1 MIDADNSG
9 TITAGEFGKLL
20 RLQGEDV
27 TDDDAKLIIEQIDI
41 DGDVTNLT
49 FEEFESIMGDI
60 KHLHD
65 SAKPGDKFSLAQAFV
80 EQTKH
85 RSNAFQ
91 DKDPLYLKMQKAQ
104 ANGMAL
110 SSTMNARMK
119 VASFIDGNVSQVIV
133 LTLVVVDVICVIM
146 ELMIVFTKCP
156 CDPSASAYG
165 YGYGYGGSSYGSSY
179 GSSSYGSSSYSSSSY
194 GSAYGSSYGD
204 SSGSSYGDAR
214 RMQEA
219 DEPDSTPG
227 QTWMEWLD
235 QMAMTYDAKI
245 GTKRQEQFS
254 RFLVGAGTCS
264 KKDPYVFS
272 EEQLEWEIA
281 LNILSVSILAIFA
294 MQISMLMFLYGK
306 EFFANAFYVLDL
318 VVVFGALLLETSHWH
333 QWFIVQGGGLFA
345 LLLFW
350 RIVRVIHGLFT
361 SIEIQ
366 YAKLD
371 AKITHDRNEMLELI
385 VTSRRKGAAQK
396 MFFSEYHV
404 SLTDAGVKAS
414 LFAASDGGKAIQRGL
429 LGTDTAVDGE
439 SKHETK
445 KMLDLE
451 RIRRTKAEA
460 MYMDAYSFF
469 HEHIEGLQD
478 HVIAIGT
485 AHGEE
490 GGHGH

>member
-49 FEEFESIMGDI
+49 FEEFEHIMADI
-60 KHLHD
+60 KHMHD
-65 SAKPGDKFSLAQAFV
+65 SCKPGDKFSLAQAFV

-133 LTLVVVDVICVIM
+133 LTLVVVDVVCVIM

-165 YGYGYGGSSYGSSY
+165 YGYGGSSYGSSY
-179 GSSSYGSSSYSSSSY
+179 GSSSYGS
-194 GSAYGSSYGD
+194 AY
-204 SSGSSYGDAR
+204 GSSYGDAR

-219 DEPDSTPG
+219 DELDSTPG

-235 QMAMTYDAKI
+235 RMAMTYDARI

-281 LNILSVSILAIFA
+281 LNILSVSILSIFA
-294 MQISMLMFLYGK
+294 VQISMLMFLYGK

-318 VVVFGALLLETSHWH
+318 IVVFGALLLETSHWH

-361 SIEIQ
+361 SIEMQ

-371 AKITHDRNEMLELI
+371 SKITHDRNEMLELI

-414 LFAASDGGKAIQRGL
+414 LFAASDGGKAIQRAA
-429 LGTDTAVDGE
+429 LGTGTVGDGE

-451 RIRRTKAEA
+451 RIRRSKAEA

-478 HVIAIGT
+478 NVIAICNS
-485 AHGEE
+485 HGEE